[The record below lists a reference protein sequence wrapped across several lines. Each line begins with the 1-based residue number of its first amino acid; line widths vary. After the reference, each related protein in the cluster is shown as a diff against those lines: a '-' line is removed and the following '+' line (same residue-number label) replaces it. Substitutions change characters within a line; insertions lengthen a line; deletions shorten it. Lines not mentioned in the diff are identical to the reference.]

1 MPADDGSLKAH
12 LATEYYLR
20 NRSKVDIAKEHGLSR
35 FQVARMLEEARAQG
49 IVRIQI
55 HDPAESGHDL
65 APLAEKLG
73 ISRVVVASPRVDET
87 MRAALARQVG
97 RLLPD
102 LLHDGGRLGVA
113 WSRTLMHLPDS
124 LDALPRVDV
133 VQLVGPL
140 SAPGYSSAHSSALIH
155 TLGSFAGGGIWA
167 LPTPL
172 IVDSP
177 EVAASLRGMDE
188 VRSALEAADEID
200 VATVSIGAWWP
211 GASTLWSRL
220 SEDER
225 GRAREAGVVAECAGV
240 LVDAEGRVARAGI
253 EERVIG
259 VGAEQLRR
267 AHVVAVAP
275 AVGHP
280 EAVVAA
286 ARAGLVDDLV
296 LSSELAAQVA
306 DLLG

>member
-1 MPADDGSLKAH
+1 MAADDGSLKAL
-12 LATEYYLR
+12 LATEYYLEG
-20 NRSKVDIAKEHGLSR
+20 RSKVDIAKQHALSR
-35 FQVARMLEEARAQG
+35 FQVARLLEEARSEG
-49 IVRIQI
+49 IVQIRIN
-55 HDPAESGHDL
+55 DPADSGRDL
-65 APLAEKLG
+65 APLADALG

-102 LLHDGGRLGVA
+102 LLRDGGRLGIA
-113 WSRTLMHLPDS
+113 WSRTLVHLPDA
-124 LDALPRVDV
+124 LDVLPRVDL

-140 SAPGYSSAHSSALIH
+140 SAHGYSSAHSSALIH
-155 TLGSFAGGGIWA
+155 TLGSFTGGGIWA

-200 VATVSIGAWWP
+200 VAAVSIGAWWS

-220 SEDER
+220 SEKER
-225 GRAREAGVVAECAGV
+225 GRVREAGVVAECAGV
-240 LVDAEGRVARAGI
+240 LVDREGGIAHPGI

-259 VGAEQLRR
+259 VSPEQLRR
-267 AHVVAVAP
+267 THVVAVAP

-280 EAVVAA
+280 EAVIAA

-296 LSSELAAQVA
+296 LSSELADQVA
-306 DLLG
+306 RVLG